1 MYLIFWL
8 TISKDSSLY
17 CHFVGLKTLISL
29 WYHCLVSSQSLTWD
43 WYFLKYAFELYT
55 NMAIFITFNHLHFS
69 HGYYQYP
76 LNSFPESILCPLLS
90 LLPTSVSMMLIQ
102 RIWKYTSSFSN
113 LQLTEFLALYVA
125 PSTFPSIS
133 SFHSLFWSLYS
144 SHIIFLICP

>member
-76 LNSFPESILCPLLS
+76 LNSFPESIICPLLS

-102 RIWKYTSSFSN
+102 YIWKYIWMCKEIIIISFYCCDMLVIIKIKKSGSSMS
-113 LQLTEFLALYVA
+113 ER
-125 PSTFPSIS
+125 IG
-133 SFHSLFWSLYS
+133 
-144 SHIIFLICP
+144 